1 MSEADRTRGNYGRK
15 LVAGA
20 VLLVAVVAAAAA
32 NLYTDLAPSL
42 TAAQRADLLSGV
54 VTVVVVLVVGVV
66 FLAASVGR
74 EALSALWVLA
84 ERSRR
89 LERGE
94 FDVPLETNRQDEFG
108 EVYRALA
115 ELRSGFEGQV
125 ERADE
130 AESRGQLFERRAA
143 EWSARMEAAA
153 NGDYSQRLDENVD
166 DPELA
171 ALARNFNR
179 LMDRVERQRQNA
191 D

>member
-1 MSEADRTRGNYGRK
+1 LPGGCDRQG
-15 LVAGA
+15 
-20 VLLVAVVAAAAA
+20 
-32 NLYTDLAPSL
+32 D
-42 TAAQRADLLSGV
+42 
-54 VTVVVVLVVGVV
+54 
-66 FLAASVGR
+66 
-74 EALSALWVLA
+74 
-84 ERSRR
+84 
-89 LERGE
+89 
-94 FDVPLETNRQDEFG
+94 
-108 EVYRALA
+108 
-115 ELRSGFEGQV
+115 
-125 ERADE
+125 RADE